1 MLLFCL
7 TCSKS
12 SSKCP
17 FFGLTSRASS
27 SWIKFKR
34 TNRSNKWFVL
44 NTDFQTFMTSHIS
57 FLLTGDDDSNSESTS
72 GCSSLLPHLEHKRES
87 RNIELSSLGV
97 AEPLSI
103 NQSSLQ
109 IIGSSLSKSLAVDL
123 KNSRGRKTLSLH
135 TFGHDTSSGITP
147 TEESRFHKDTG
158 RFLMTFS
165 SFCSQEFC
173 LQMSLMYCFWF
184 VEEASGSFF
193 DKDDT
198 SLNRSAAKRDL
209 SQPQLSSYGSK
220 RPRFNITSFGP
231 SASVSLEFNLK
242 TKSGLYSFITSN
254 RRLGG
259 L

>member
-1 MLLFCL
+1 
-7 TCSKS
+7 
-12 SSKCP
+12 
-17 FFGLTSRASS
+17 
-27 SWIKFKR
+27 
-34 TNRSNKWFVL
+34 
-44 NTDFQTFMTSHIS
+44 MTPHVSY
-57 FLLTGDDDSNSESTS
+57 LLTGDDDSNSESTS

-173 LQMSLMYCFWF
+173 LQMSLMYCF
-184 VEEASGSFF
+184 
-193 DKDDT
+193 
-198 SLNRSAAKRDL
+198 
-209 SQPQLSSYGSK
+209 
-220 RPRFNITSFGP
+220 
-231 SASVSLEFNLK
+231 
-242 TKSGLYSFITSN
+242 
-254 RRLGG
+254 
-259 L
+259 